1 MSKASRINK
10 NKLQIYNLLRAL
22 QGIHPKQVQRKEMT
36 LKHYKVMH
44 RRLDKL
50 EREKKKKCLDFL
62 SLPIVQLTIR
72 GGRNEQKEVSN

>member
-36 LKHYKVMH
+36 LKHYKVMR

-50 EREKKKKCLDFL
+50 EREKEKVFRL
-62 SLPIVQLTIR
+62 SKSSYCPIDYK
-72 GGRNEQKEVSN
+72 GREE